1 MAVDAD
7 DFAEILAQVKHFVRS
22 VVMPREGDIL
32 ATDRI
37 PDDIRDQA
45 KEMGL
50 FGYAIPEEWGGIGL
64 DLTQDVELAMELGYT
79 TLSLR
84 SMFGTNNGIAGQ
96 VLVNFGTDEQ
106 KSQWLEKIASGEV
119 VASFALTEPG
129 AGSNPSGLKSKA
141 VPNPTSTC
149 PAMPLLV
156 PNIESSASEV

>member
-7 DFAEILAQVKHFVRS
+7 DFAEILAQVKQFVRS
-22 VVMPREGDIL
+22 VVMPREDEIL

-37 PDDIRDQA
+37 PDDVRDQA

-96 VLVNFGTDEQ
+96 VLV
-106 KSQWLEKIASGEV
+106 
-119 VASFALTEPG
+119 
-129 AGSNPSGLKSKA
+129 
-141 VPNPTSTC
+141 
-149 PAMPLLV
+149 
-156 PNIESSASEV
+156 